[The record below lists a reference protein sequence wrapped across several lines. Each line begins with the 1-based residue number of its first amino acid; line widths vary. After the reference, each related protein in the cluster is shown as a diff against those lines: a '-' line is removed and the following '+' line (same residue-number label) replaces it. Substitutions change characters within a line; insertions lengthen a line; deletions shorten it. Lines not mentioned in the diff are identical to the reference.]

1 MSFLVEF
8 YETSQKQ
15 KRTPKEEIER
25 LVKEAEKFKADD
37 DKVKAKIEAKNQLEQ
52 YAYQVRNAMNE
63 EKLKDKFSEDE
74 KKKINEKADEILKW
88 SNENPQAAKEEY
100 DAKVKELEAIF
111 NPIMQRIYQSMGGM
125 PGGPGG
131 MPNMGGFPGGAGG
144 FPGGAGGFPGGA
156 GPQPG
161 AQSGTSTGG
170 AEDVE

>member
-1 MSFLVEF
+1 M
-8 YETSQKQ
+8 
-15 KRTPKEEIER
+15 
-25 LVKEAEKFKADD
+25 VKEAEKYKAED

-88 SNENPQAAKEEY
+88 SNDNPQAAKEEY

-125 PGGPGG
+125 PGQG
-131 MPNMGGFPGGAGG
+131 MPNMNFPGGAGG
-144 FPGGAGGFPGGA
+144 FPGAGQPGA
-156 GPQPG
+156 GPS
-161 AQSGTSTGG
+161 AGTSTGG